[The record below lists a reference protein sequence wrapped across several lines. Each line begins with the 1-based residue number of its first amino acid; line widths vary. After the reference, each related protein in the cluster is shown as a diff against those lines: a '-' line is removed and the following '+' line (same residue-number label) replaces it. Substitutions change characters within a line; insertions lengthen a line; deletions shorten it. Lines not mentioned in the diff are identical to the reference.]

1 MMKLDSQRHYMKE
14 VVASAKLVT
23 LPISVSQAT
32 PDEKPNLYVNLIIKS
47 HYSDGYTK
55 LIDIKA
61 YNTA

>member
-1 MMKLDSQRHYMKE
+1 MKE